1 VDHRLLTNPA
11 MDFFVTG
18 ALAGTVV
25 LAAVGGVA
33 LWILV
38 ARFGIGPA
46 ADVDAW
52 TARHVFFARLTSFT
66 VGASL
71 ALAGV
76 LAAVGLAASVR
87 SASVTV
93 AASPSPAERQALEA
107 RIRALEATLD
117 ELDLRVG
124 RGPAAGMRGVA
135 GAAVLPE
142 RQPPD
147 R

>member
-1 VDHRLLTNPA
+1 M
-11 MDFFVTG
+11 MDLFVTG

-33 LWILV
+33 LWVLV

-46 ADVDAW
+46 AEPDAW
-52 TARHVFFARLTSFT
+52 TARHAFFARLTYFT

-71 ALAGV
+71 ALTGV

-87 SASVTV
+87 SASVPGVT
-93 AASPSPAERQALEA
+93 AAPPAEREALEA

-124 RGPAAGMRGVA
+124 RVPAPGTHGGAVA

-142 RQPPD
+142 R
-147 R
+147 RSRAR